1 MTTTAV
7 PGAVATMRAIVQTGY
22 GDADVLHAAERPLP
36 RALRDDEVLV
46 RVHAA
51 GLDRGTWHLMT
62 GTPYPIRLAFG
73 LRRPRNPVAGR
84 DVAGIVE
91 AVGPAVT
98 TLSIGDEVYGVAPG
112 AFAEYA

>member
-62 GTPYPIRLAFG
+62 GTPYAMRLAFG
-73 LRRPRNPVAGR
+73 LRGPRKNPVPGL
-84 DVAGIVE
+84 DVAGTVA
-91 AVGPAVT
+91 AVGA
-98 TLSIGDEVYGVAPG
+98 EVS
-112 AFAEYA
+112 